1 MLWPRVHKRFHL
13 APIINTF
20 RHVELQSVIG
30 TKLMARP
37 CATPPA
43 PALLPPGLPKT
54 RCTCVPFSLVR
65 LGQTSTRAVHRR
77 MYPSR
82 PVRSEAATGST
93 GANALLLNAHA
104 PHRAAQEWVEQLC
117 YTHIVRHK
125 TGAGMRDCPFF
136 LHDCFD

>member
-43 PALLPPGLPKT
+43 PTPAPGT
-54 RCTCVPFSLVR
+54 RVCRRHDARVFRFFSLVR

-77 MYPSR
+77 MYP
-82 PVRSEAATGST
+82 
-93 GANALLLNAHA
+93 
-104 PHRAAQEWVEQLC
+104 
-117 YTHIVRHK
+117 
-125 TGAGMRDCPFF
+125 
-136 LHDCFD
+136 